1 MKKLKFLTVLI
12 ALIFSVAAFTFTA
25 CESNSGGVVGNG
37 NNSGNTD
44 NENTDDWNNDDEN
57 TGNGNTGGDKEPQGV
72 EIFGLAEEIAN
83 INIVTADGQDI
94 TGDEDNQEYK
104 TAKFTV
110 TNGRDGENFE
120 SVPGKVRVRGNNT
133 AGYDKKSFRL
143 KFDSKINLFGL
154 NNGAKCKNW
163 VLLAS
168 YKDVSFLRDAVTFEF
183 AKQSPAEN
191 GYYSSDYCFAEVSIN
206 GKYNG
211 LYLVA
216 EQQQVNPNRVDVYEP
231 VEGYTGTDIGY
242 LVEYDGNAY
251 KEPVGVKFSVSYS
264 SFPLVCEDG
273 KQMVASQ
280 YPFVRDVM
288 YTVKNDM
295 YGPNP
300 NNTEQLRFIT
310 EYTKNVFKI
319 LYDAIYN
326 GKYTTFNSDYTA
338 IVPADFTDARSA
350 VEAVVNLDSWVDM
363 FILQEIACDNDID
376 WSSFFFSVDMSAGG
390 DKKLTFQAPWDFDS
404 GFGMM
409 KGLEEL
415 DKIFTANSYTNAMH
429 GLNPWTALPAH
440 ADWFMKVV
448 AERWNELKE
457 RGVFT
462 RLTYLIETVTETYKP
477 YFEKNYTRWDN
488 LGKIVDPVQSETL
501 KDFKSQSDASDY
513 LKNWLSRRINFLDK
527 YFKDLLK

>member
-37 NNSGNTD
+37 NNSGNT
-44 NENTDDWNNDDEN
+44 DDEN

-183 AKQSPAEN
+183 AKQSLAEN

-300 NNTEQLRFIT
+300 NNTE
-310 EYTKNVFKI
+310 
-319 LYDAIYN
+319 
-326 GKYTTFNSDYTA
+326 
-338 IVPADFTDARSA
+338 
-350 VEAVVNLDSWVDM
+350 
-363 FILQEIACDNDID
+363 
-376 WSSFFFSVDMSAGG
+376 
-390 DKKLTFQAPWDFDS
+390 
-404 GFGMM
+404 
-409 KGLEEL
+409 
-415 DKIFTANSYTNAMH
+415 
-429 GLNPWTALPAH
+429 
-440 ADWFMKVV
+440 
-448 AERWNELKE
+448 
-457 RGVFT
+457 
-462 RLTYLIETVTETYKP
+462 
-477 YFEKNYTRWDN
+477 
-488 LGKIVDPVQSETL
+488 
-501 KDFKSQSDASDY
+501 
-513 LKNWLSRRINFLDK
+513 
-527 YFKDLLK
+527 

>member
-12 ALIFSVAAFTFTA
+12 ALLFSVAAFSFTS
-25 CESNSGGVVGNG
+25 CG
-37 NNSGNTD
+37 NNTDGDSGSNNENID
-44 NENTDDWNNDDEN
+44 GENTDDGNTDD
-57 TGNGNTGGDKEPQGV
+57 GNTGEDKEPQGV
-72 EIFGLAEEIAN
+72 EMFGLAEEIAS
-83 INIVTADGQDI
+83 INIVTADGQDV
-94 TGDEDNQEYK
+94 TGDENNQEYK
-104 TAKFTV
+104 DCGVTV
-110 TNGRDGENFE
+110 TDGREGENFD
-120 SVPGKVRVRGNNT
+120 SVPARVRVRGNNT

-143 KFDSKINLFGL
+143 KFDKKINLFGL

-163 VLLAS
+163 VLLAC

-183 AKQSPAEN
+183 AKQSLAKN
-191 GYYSSDYCFAEVSIN
+191 GYYSSDYCYAEVSIN

-211 LYLVA
+211 LYFVA
-216 EQQQVNPNRVDVYEP
+216 EQQQVNPDRVDVYEP
-231 VEGYTGTDIGY
+231 EEGYAGTDIGY
-242 LVEYDGNAY
+242 LVEYDGNAF
-251 KEPVGVKFSVSYS
+251 KEPVGVKFNVNYS
-264 SFPLVCEDG
+264 AFPLVCEDG
-273 KQMVASQ
+273 KTMVPSQ
-280 YPFVRDVM
+280 YPYPREVS

-300 NNTEQLRFIT
+300 NNTEQLRFIS

-338 IVPADFTDARSA
+338 IVPADFADARSA

-363 FILQEIACDNDID
+363 FILQEIACDNDVD

-415 DKIFTANSYTNAMH
+415 DKIFTANSYTNAMK

-440 ADWFMKVV
+440 ADWFMKAV

-457 RGVFT
+457 NGVFT
-462 RLTYLIETVTETYKP
+462 RLINLIETVTETYKP
-477 YFEKNYTRWDN
+477 YFEKNYRLWDN
-488 LGKIVDPVQSETL
+488 LGKIVDPVQSDTL
-501 KDFKSQSDASDY
+501 KDFKSQSDAADY
-513 LKNWLSRRINFLDK
+513 LKKWLSRRIDFLDK
-527 YFKDLLK
+527 YLNNLLK